1 MMWTASLLLFIAAGM
16 ALWRFA
22 DIAALDLGARISIAF
37 TSGLTIIAVLMYA
50 ESAMG
55 VRWSTLSLGI
65 PFLLI
70 ASLSVRAAREASRR
84 SALDLRPSETT
95 APPPAAVF
103 PNGEG
108 RRANAESS
116 AWPRLSA
123 IAFAAVALIPIY
135 AALTARMTIADLM
148 YFWGPK
154 AVHFFHAR
162 AIDVEF
168 LRFPHYYL
176 MHPDYPPLVPITWAA
191 SSMIAGRFS
200 YWGAVVT
207 TPVLLIAA
215 ALTFRGFAAPVLGP
229 RKSAAFATLLLAV
242 ITVATIAGSAA
253 GGGDAYLL
261 AFEATAL
268 SALTFARTRGATVV
282 AAIALAGAAFT
293 KVEGAAFV
301 AAIAIALVLVGRLRT
316 AVIVALPAF
325 VLVASWIAF
334 AGHHGLLDAY
344 GRADRHLH
352 LSNLKLV
359 VHRTLQQLTYGS
371 FYAPWLAALLPIL
384 GARSVRRAVLPF
396 LVALAS
402 LAYSLYFYLHE
413 PDPLWWI
420 QSSAERVMTTTL
432 LCFVVATAAASE

>member
-1 MMWTASLLLFIAAGM
+1 MIALVWTASLLLFIAAGM

-22 DIAALDLGARISIAF
+22 DIAAMDLSARLSIAF
-37 TSGLTIIAVLMYA
+37 TAGLAIVAVLMYA

-55 VRWSTLSLGI
+55 VRWSVLSLGV

-70 ASLSVRAAREASRR
+70 ASLSFHTAPKAEGRGANAGSDRSVWRR
-84 SALDLRPSETT
+84 S
-95 APPPAAVF
+95 PAIV
-103 PNGEG
+103 
-108 RRANAESS
+108 
-116 AWPRLSA
+116 
-123 IAFAAVALIPIY
+123 FAAVALIPIY

-154 AVHFFHAR
+154 AVHFFHER

-168 LRFPHYYL
+168 LKFPHYYL

-191 SSMIAGRFS
+191 SSMIAGKFS
-200 YWGAVVT
+200 YWGAVAS
-207 TPVLLIAA
+207 TPLLLIAA
-215 ALTFRGFAAPVLGP
+215 AVAFRGFAAPVLGP

-242 ITVATIAGSAA
+242 LTLATIAGSAA

-268 SALTFARTRGATVV
+268 SALTFARTRGATAV

-301 AAIAIALVLVGRLRT
+301 AAVAVALVLVGRLRT
-316 AVIVALPAF
+316 ALAVASPAA
-325 VLVASWIAF
+325 VLIASWIAF

-344 GRADRHLH
+344 GRADRQLH

-359 VHRTLQQLTYGS
+359 LHRTLQQLSYRTL
-371 FYAPWLAALLPIL
+371 YAPWLAALLPFL
-384 GARSVRRAVLPF
+384 GARSFRRAVLPF

-413 PDPLWWI
+413 PAPLWWI